1 MEGPGVSAQS
11 SLIGATIGNYRV
23 VAKLGEGGMGSVY
36 LAEHPLIGKKV
47 ALKVLHDEYSANQDV
62 VSRFFNEA
70 KAVNDIQH
78 PNIVDIIDYGVVQ
91 TQTGPGFVYFIMEFL
106 GGEALASAIQRESPM
121 PPERAF
127 PIAMQVADAL
137 AASHAKGI
145 IHRDLKPD
153 NIYLITRGR
162 EKDFVKVLDFGI
174 AKLTGD
180 APGSR
185 RTRTGIVMGTPAYM
199 SPEQCEGK
207 GNIDARTDVYAL
219 GIVLYEMITG
229 QVPFAG
235 EGYGEVLVQHLTKRP
250 ARPISSRGAV
260 APHVEAVIMKTLE
273 KKREDRF
280 QTMEELIEALRDP
293 QGYIDA
299 RGGLDAFYRPSD
311 GDGGYGAGG
320 PLPPGQARTPYPGAG
335 LPVATP
341 GAGVPRAPSV
351 VVGSGVDPGPSFEAP
366 ARNRMPLFIGGAVVA
381 VALVVGGIVL
391 ATRGGAGAETAAA
404 QAPAPV
410 VDPGKPAE
418 PGKPAVDPEPSKP
431 VDPPVVAGSKTISIS
446 VTSAPVGAD
455 VFVGAETLSRGKTP
469 LELELPR
476 SDGESKITVR
486 AEGYKEAVRPVKLS
500 MDAQLEI
507 SLAKDRRRASG
518 ESGSGSA
525 KAGRDGGTPG
535 KTTGTTK
542 KPPGAGKTP
551 NKPGS
556 DDVLAPVF

>member
-1 MEGPGVSAQS
+1 MEGPGVGNAQS

-62 VSRFFNEA
+62 VARFFNEA

-91 TQTGPGFVYFIMEFL
+91 TQHGPGFVYFIMEFL
-106 GGEALASAIQRESPM
+106 AGESLSSCIQRESPM

-127 PIAMQVADAL
+127 GIAMQVADAL

-153 NIYLITRGR
+153 NIYLVTRGR
-162 EKDFVKVLDFGI
+162 EKDIVKVLDFGI

-229 QVPFAG
+229 RVPFAG

-250 ARPISSRGAV
+250 ARPTTARGAV
-260 APHVEAVIMKTLE
+260 QPHVEAVIMKSLE
-273 KKREDRF
+273 KRREDRF
-280 QTMEELIEALRDP
+280 QTMEQFIEALRDP
-293 QGYIDA
+293 HGYIEA
-299 RGGLDAFYRPSD
+299 NGGLDAFYRPDDAS
-311 GDGGYGAGG
+311 GHHALGTGVMS
-320 PLPPGQARTPYPGAG
+320 
-335 LPVATP
+335 VATP
-341 GAGVPRAPSV
+341 GTGMPKAPTGVAAVTRLPNTAPH
-351 VVGSGVDPGPSFEAP
+351 EAP
-366 ARNRMPLFIGGAVVA
+366 ARSKLGVVIGGALLA
-381 VALVVGGIVL
+381 FALVGGGIFL
-391 ATRGGAGAETAAA
+391 ATRNKKSEPPAPPLA
-404 QAPAPV
+404 QAQPAPTPPLV
-410 VDPGKPAE
+410 QKQ
-418 PGKPAVDPEPSKP
+418 PEPTPAPAAKP
-431 VDPPVVAGSKTISIS
+431 PEPEAPKTVAITVATSPP
-446 VTSAPVGAD
+446 GAS
-455 VFVGAETLSRGKTP
+455 VFVGKETTAKGQTP
-469 LELELPR
+469 LSLELPR
-476 SDGESKITVR
+476 GDGETTVTVR
-486 AEGYKEAVRPVKLS
+486 AEGFKDATRSVKLS

-507 SLAKDRRRASG
+507 ALVKERHSSSS
-518 ESGSGSA
+518 SGSS
-525 KAGRDGGTPG
+525 KPKPT
-535 KTTGTTK
+535 
-542 KPPGAGKTP
+542 KPPKNP
-551 NKPGS
+551 SKPGS
-556 DDVLAPVF
+556 DDVLAPSF